1 MALKHPEL
9 RPDAPENV
17 AQPAPRI
24 VTRGRADQ
32 LLRYGLARHWWQDN
46 YHSALT
52 IPWWGFLLVTSG
64 TYVGLNLLF
73 ACLYLAQHGAIANV
87 PDLDFA
93 DAFFFSVQTMA
104 TIGYGG
110 MAPATRF
117 AHVLVT
123 LESIVGILSTAL
135 ITGATFA
142 KFAKPTARVLF
153 SQKIVVTVRHG
164 VPTMMFRM
172 ANWRRNQ
179 VVEAQLRVALLIDEV
194 SPEGDRIRRPLEIKL
209 VRDRTALFFLS
220 FQAMHI
226 IDENSPFY
234 GKGALDKLRAQSAQ
248 IYLTLTG
255 MDETIGQA
263 IHARCTYALDDI
275 VWNARFADVIS
286 ADPDGTRQ
294 IDYTKFHETVPHDP
308 PAA

>member
-1 MALKHPEL
+1 MSSSPKHISLDNKRGEL
-9 RPDAPENV
+9 PNVRAIGQKWAPFDDLYHSILT
-17 AQPAPRI
+17 AA
-24 VTRGRADQ
+24 
-32 LLRYGLARHWWQDN
+32 WWQFFA
-46 YHSALT
+46 YVALA
-52 IPWWGFLLVTSG
+52 LLGINT
-64 TYVGLNLLF
+64 LF
-73 ACLYLAQHGAIANV
+73 AIPYYLAEGSVSNASS
-87 PDLDFA
+87 FE

>member
-104 TIGYGG
+104 TIGYGQLVPQTVY
-110 MAPATRF
+110 ANI
-117 AHVLVT
+117 LVT
-123 LESIVGILSTAL
+123 IEAL
-135 ITGATFA
+135 TGMLIIALTTGLVFA
-142 KFAKPTARVLF
+142 RFSRPTARILF
-153 SQKIVVTVRHG
+153 SRVAVIGRYDGVRTLFVRAGNERNNQILQADVSMHFLRTETSREGSQMRRFYDMKLVRARTPLFGLTFLIMHAIDPTSPLFGLSAEDCTLIDAEIVVTISG
-164 VPTMMFRM
+164 
-172 ANWRRNQ
+172 
-179 VVEAQLRVALLIDEV
+179 L
-194 SPEGDRIRRPLEIKL
+194 
-209 VRDRTALFFLS
+209 
-220 FQAMHI
+220 
-226 IDENSPFY
+226 DENMS
-234 GKGALDKLRAQSAQ
+234 Q
-248 IYLTLTG
+248 T
-255 MDETIGQA
+255 
-263 IHARCTYALDDI
+263 IHARTSYGAEEIRWDHRFIDI
-275 VWNARFADVIS
+275 FGFT
-286 ADPDGTRQ
+286 PDGRRA
-294 IDYTKFHETVPHDP
+294 IDFSRFHDTI
-308 PAA
+308 AL